1 MSIIISEEKA
11 GRYTGNKL
19 RSIPTDK
26 NKQKL
31 SAYQPTGDE
40 SLVLQA
46 VIEDFRKAW
55 TTMHYPRV
63 ELNDLS
69 IFQRYITDMSSWN
82 TYQSNDG
89 RPAIE
94 DKLGGW
100 RSNAIRPVVRNKT
113 VTLAAHAVARNIS
126 PKIFA
131 YDNLNNIH
139 DDSAHAIDTMLTWF
153 KDQADFSY
161 QSVIRIIAALY
172 SPHSIGYTEYSQSS
186 TWVKDKKVNGKWT
199 YKEVE
204 DAENSGPKHIPI
216 PCDQFFFPNFYEP
229 NVQKQDFI
237 ILRRIRSYAECDDQ
251 YSGQKNWEYVMPGI
265 QMIMD
270 SANKGF
276 YQVFDTHM
284 QPDQVEEVIYWR
296 KKGRKMRDVR
306 IVVVNGVIVGDCD
319 AKNPRLDGKYPV
331 DKLFYLPI
339 NERCFSGKSLVF
351 SLQSDARIL
360 NTLYQ
365 MRIDMGMLDMAPPI
379 VTTGSDKAG
388 ANIFVPGMNIAFA
401 DENVKMDP
409 LRVAT
414 PQAFSSMDNLI
425 EKVETSL
432 SETSQDPTQQGQTP
446 DKTST
451 AYEISRIEQNAST
464 VLGLFLTMVV
474 KHAIDFGELARGDIL
489 QYCTLA
495 DLTKVNG
502 NDIAY
507 KTFFAHKDGK
517 ASKVVFD
524 GNMPSDMSPEEKLNA
539 SYMILDQE
547 KESGVKL
554 YVANPKLIR
563 DLKFIQVIDADVVRP
578 RSKDFERVAF
588 NELYDRAIQNPTVD
602 LKELA
607 TMLFKMEPVTSK
619 NPDQFIS
626 AQQAAAAATPPTDG
640 TGANQPPKQFLPPTA
655 KPSPLPQH

>member
-1 MSIIISEEKA
+1 MSIIINEEKL

-19 RSIPTDK
+19 RAIPTEK
-26 NKQKL
+26 TKQIL
-31 SAYQPTGDE
+31 SAYQPTDE
-40 SLVLQA
+40 ESRVLQA
-46 VIEDFRKAW
+46 VIADFRKAW
-55 TTMHYPRV
+55 TTAHYPRV
-63 ELNDLS
+63 EFNDLS
-69 IFQRYITDMSSWN
+69 LFQRYLTDMSSWL

-89 RPAIE
+89 RPATE
-94 DKLGGW
+94 DRLGGW
-100 RSNAIRPVVRNKT
+100 RSNAVRPVVRNKT

-131 YDNLNNIH
+131 YDSLNNVH
-139 DDSAHAIDTMLTWF
+139 DDSANAIDTLLTWF
-153 KDQADFSY
+153 KDRADFSY

-172 SPHSIGYTEYSQSS
+172 SPHSIGYTEYSYAT
-186 TWVKDKKVNGKWT
+186 TWKKDKKVNGKWT

-204 DAENSGPKHIPI
+204 DEENSGPKHLPI

-229 NVQKQDFI
+229 NVQKQDFV
-237 ILRRIRSYAECDDQ
+237 ILRRIRSYAEANDQ
-251 YSGQKNWEYVMPGI
+251 YTGQKNWEYVHAGI
-265 QMIMD
+265 QTIMD
-270 SANKGF
+270 DANKGF
-276 YQVFDTHM
+276 YQVYDPHIR
-284 QPDQVEEVIYWR
+284 PDEVEEVIYWR
-296 KKGRKMRDVR
+296 KKGATMRDVKLT
-306 IVVVNGVIVGDCD
+306 VVNGVIIGDYD
-319 AKNPRLDGKYPV
+319 AANPRLDGKYPF

-401 DENVKMDP
+401 DENVQMNP

-432 SETSQDPTQQGQTP
+432 SETSQDPTQQGQSP

-474 KHAIDFGELARGDIL
+474 KHAIDFGEIARGDIL

-495 DLTKVNG
+495 DLTRVSG
-502 NDIAY
+502 TDIAY

-517 ASKVVFD
+517 ASKVVFSGD
-524 GNMPSDMSPEEKLNA
+524 LPEQMSASEKLNA
-539 SYMILDQE
+539 SYQILMQE
-547 KESGVKL
+547 KASGVSL
-554 YVANPKLIR
+554 YISNPKLVR
-563 DLKFIQVIDADVVRP
+563 DLKYIQVIDADVIRP

-588 NELYDRAIQNPTVD
+588 NELYDRAIQNPTMD
-602 LKELA
+602 LKELGKQ
-607 TMLFKMEPVTSK
+607 LLRMEPTTAK

-626 AQQAAAAATPPTDG
+626 AQQVAAQATPPVGADG
-640 TGANQPPKQFLPPTA
+640 ATPAPKQFLPPTA
-655 KPSPLPQH
+655 KPAPLAQ